1 MPTPEE
7 SWLYLLKNMATFAGK
22 PEEMGSKYAV
32 VAEASRMHRLP
43 DAEQIQYLFAMV
55 YSISAP
61 LTTRTVLLTG
71 RNRDGKKARL
81 NGLG

>member
-1 MPTPEE
+1 MGGLSPEE

-43 DAEQIQYLFAMV
+43 DAEQIQYLFA
-55 YSISAP
+55 I
-61 LTTRTVLLTG
+61 VL
-71 RNRDGKKARL
+71 
-81 NGLG
+81 